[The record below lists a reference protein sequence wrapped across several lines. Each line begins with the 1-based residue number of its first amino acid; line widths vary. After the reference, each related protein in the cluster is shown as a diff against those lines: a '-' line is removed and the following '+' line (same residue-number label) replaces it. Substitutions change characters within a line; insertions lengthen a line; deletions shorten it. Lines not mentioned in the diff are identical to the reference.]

1 MLKSSSMGVLLV
13 LSLFLTGSSWS
24 GVLVKRTATA
34 GTQAFSAS
42 LPLTAP
48 VRVLPTVVLPTVA
61 VAVSPGGRPAP
72 APDVWLSVILGG
84 GLVAMQLR
92 RTQMTVR
99 RARVAP

>member
-1 MLKSSSMGVLLV
+1 MLKNSSMGVLLV

-48 VRVLPTVVLPTVA
+48 VRVLPTVA

>member
-24 GVLVKRTATA
+24 GVLVKRGATA
-34 GTQAFSAS
+34 GTHAFSAS

-48 VRVLPTVVLPTVA
+48 VRGSPTVA
-61 VAVSPGGRPAP
+61 AAVSPGGRPAP
-72 APDVWLSVILGG
+72 ALDVWLSVILSG